1 MEQLFLYVRGPC
13 GPRTI
18 GWRLQNTFQQLNERK
33 LFSWEPNK
41 TKNTFPNENNLST
54 RRINRF
60 LLQGQDSLETDMRSW
75 WTNLVKHSKDLGH
88 FWLCYIRIYRN
99 PGTLGIDCS
108 LSQLCTALE
117 LHCLNRHEKIGQ
129 GCGMQMLTIWFFIGT
144 LVWKVS
150 QILDMIDCTKLSCSP
165 VYRVANIHDKESQF

>member
-1 MEQLFLYVRGPC
+1 MARCQHPLITGLLTIRRPPHKTTVLLLTKSTVSSVWSQNSGCFKTWFNALITRGKNIPV
-13 GPRTI
+13 
-18 GWRLQNTFQQLNERK
+18 TF
-33 LFSWEPNK
+33 
-41 TKNTFPNENNLST
+41 TKADVT
-54 RRINRF
+54 
-60 LLQGQDSLETDMRSW
+60 
-75 WTNLVKHSKDLGH
+75 KDLGH